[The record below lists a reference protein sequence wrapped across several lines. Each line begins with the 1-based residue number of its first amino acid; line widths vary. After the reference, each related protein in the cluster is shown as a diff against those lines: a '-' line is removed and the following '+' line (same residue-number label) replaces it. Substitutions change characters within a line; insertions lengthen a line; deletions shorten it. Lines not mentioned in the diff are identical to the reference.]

1 MKRILGL
8 DLGVSSIGWALVNEA
23 ENNDEVSSII
33 RLGVRVNP
41 LTTDEL
47 QNFEKGKSITTNAER
62 TLKRG
67 ARRNL
72 QRYKLRRE
80 NLIQCLKEHNIISN
94 ESILCEE
101 GNRST
106 FETYRLRA
114 KAATEEITLEQFA
127 RVLLMINKKRGYKSN
142 RKTKSTEEGS
152 AIDSINIAK
161 ELYEKGVTP
170 GQYVYQRLSIR
181 QYYIPDFYVSDLRAE
196 LDRIYTTQQ
205 EFYPDILTQE
215 LYNDISGKNSKA
227 TYAILNSR
235 GITPA
240 ENKGSDKKITA
251 YSWRNDAVSKQLPIE
266 IVAYTLVELNG
277 AINSS
282 NNYLGAIGDRSK
294 QLYFEHLTVGQM
306 LMKELDKNPNASLK
320 NRVYYRQD
328 YLDEF
333 EHLWERQQTFHKE
346 LTPELK
352 REVRDIIIFYQRNLK
367 SQKGLVAL
375 CQFESKEIT
384 VEIDGVSKR
393 KTVGRRVCPKS
404 SPLFQEFRIWQV
416 LNNLMVEN
424 TETGEKWFLSI
435 EEKEI
440 LFEELNTKSK
450 LKKNEILKLLYRNQR
465 NLDLNYKEVEGNKT
479 NATLLEAINKVL
491 VAMGYSEQKFDKLN
505 SKDTYKTIEQ
515 IFAAHNINCNFLHF
529 NSTATDIEQEPQ
541 YRLWHLLYSY
551 TEDKSRSGN
560 ESLVKKIATLT
571 NMNEECARILAGITF
586 EPDYSSLC
594 SKAIGKIL
602 VHLKEGNKY
611 DVACTYAG
619 YKHSE
624 RSLSSEELADRIY
637 KKELEL
643 LPRNSLRNPVVEKI
657 LNQMINVVNAI
668 TSEYGKPDEIRIE
681 LARELK
687 SSAGE
692 REETTKSINDANKK
706 NEAIKK
712 ILREEPFN
720 IQNPSRNDIIRYKL
734 YAELEATGYRTLYSD
749 TYIPQEELFTHKFN
763 VEHIIPQS
771 RLFDDS
777 YSNKTLEE
785 RDTNIEKGN
794 ETAYDYVLS
803 KYGKEK
809 ANEYRSKIEKLYR
822 DGKISKA
829 KRDKLL
835 MKRCDI
841 PDDFINRDLR
851 DTQYITRKAREI
863 LEQMVP
869 HVVPTSGKITDRL
882 REDWQ
887 LIDTMQ
893 ELNWEKYHRQG
904 LTETITNRLGQKKH
918 RIKDWTKRNDHRHH
932 AMDALVI
939 AFTKS
944 SIIQYLN
951 NLNARSDKSGSIY
964 AIEIKELKRDAHGN
978 LRFVAP
984 FDNFRD
990 AARRHLENILISIK
1004 SKNKVVTK
1012 NHNITKAK
1020 NGKIK
1025 NGKANILQQLTP
1037 RDTLHKETI
1046 YGSIQRYV
1054 TFIEKVGATFNS
1066 ERIAMVADKQQR
1078 NALLDR
1084 LHQFGGDAKKAFTGK
1099 NSLEKRPLYINADTV
1114 VPTRVKLVRLETV
1127 YTIRKNVDA
1136 TLNVDKV
1143 ADKRIQ
1149 QILRQRLEE
1158 YGGDAQK
1165 AFSNL
1170 DENPIWLN
1178 KEKGI
1183 SIKRVTIIENINAI
1197 SLREKHNHH
1206 GKAITDANG
1215 NKQPCDFV
1223 NPGNNHHVA
1232 IYKDADGNY
1241 QENIVSFFEATARAM
1256 NKQPVI
1262 DREYNAYLGW
1272 QFCFSMKQNEY
1283 FVFPNEAT
1291 GFDPEE
1297 TDLTNPDNFHL
1308 ISPNLYRVQKLSSKD
1323 YWFRHHLETKIED
1336 VKELKGIT
1344 WKRITALN
1352 NLKGIVKV
1360 RVNHIGQIVHIGE

>member
-1 MKRILGL
+1 M
-8 DLGVSSIGWALVNEA
+8 SSIGWALVNKA
-23 ENNDEVSSII
+23 ETDGEVSSII

-41 LTTDEL
+41 LTVDEL
-47 QNFEKGKSITTNAER
+47 QNFERGKSITTNAER

-80 NLIQCLKEHNIISN
+80 NLIECLKEHNIITDDT
-94 ESILCEE
+94 ILCEE

-114 KAATEEITLEQFA
+114 KAATEEISLEQFA

-142 RKTKSTEEGS
+142 RRANSTEEGT
-152 AIDSINIAK
+152 AIDAISIAK
-161 ELYEKGVTP
+161 ELYNEGITP
-170 GQYVYQRLSIR
+170 GQYIHRRLSIK
-181 QYYIPDFYVSDLRAE
+181 QYHIPDFYTSDLRAE
-196 LDRIYTTQQ
+196 FDRIYTTQK
-205 EFYPDILTQE
+205 EYYSDILTQE
-215 LYNDISGKNSKA
+215 LYDEISGKNSKA

-266 IVAYTLVELNG
+266 IVAYTLVDING
-277 AINSS
+277 AINNSS
-282 NNYLGAIGDRSK
+282 NYLGAIGDRSK

-306 LMKELDKNPNASLK
+306 LMKELDENPNTSLK

-333 EHLWERQQTFHKE
+333 ERIWETQQKYHKE

-352 REVRDIIIFYQRNLK
+352 HEIRDIIIFYQRCLK
-367 SQKGLVAL
+367 SQKSLVAL
-375 CQFESKEIT
+375 CEFESREIT
-384 VEIDGVSKR
+384 IEADGVSKKKR
-393 KTVGRRVCPKS
+393 VGRRVCPKS
-404 SPLFQEFRIWQV
+404 SPLFQVFRIWQV
-416 LNNLMVEN
+416 LNNLVVEN
-424 TETGEKWFLSI
+424 IETGERHFLSI
-435 EEKEI
+435 EEKDI
-440 LFEELNTKSK
+440 LFEELNVKSR
-450 LKKNEILKLLYRNQR
+450 LKKSDILKILYKKHR
-465 NLDLNYKEVEGNKT
+465 NLDLNYEQVDGNKT
-479 NATLLEAINKVL
+479 NATLLNAVKKIL
-491 VAMGYSEQKFDKLN
+491 VAMGYSELNFDKLQSN
-505 SKDTYKTIEQ
+505 EIYNTIER
-515 IFAAHNINCNFLHF
+515 IFAAHNIDGSFLHF
-529 NSTATDIEQEPQ
+529 NSSSTDIEQEPQ

-560 ESLVKKIATLT
+560 EGLIKKISSLT
-571 NMNEECARILAGITF
+571 NMDEECARILAATTF

-594 SKAIGKIL
+594 SKAISRIL

-611 DVACTYAG
+611 DIACTYAG
-619 YKHSE
+619 YNHSH
-624 RSLSSEELADRIY
+624 SQTSEELSDRIY
-637 KKELEL
+637 KETLEL

-657 LNQMINVVNAI
+657 LNQMINIVNTII
-668 TSEYGKPDEIRIE
+668 TEYGKPDEIRIE

-687 SSAGE
+687 SSAEE
-692 REETTKSINDANKK
+692 REEATKSINETTRRH
-706 NEAIKK
+706 EAIRK
-712 ILREEPFN
+712 ILQEEFG

-734 YAELEATGYRTLYSD
+734 YTELEATGYKTLYSD
-749 TYIPQEELFTHKFN
+749 TYIPREELFTHKFN
-763 VEHIIPQS
+763 IEHIIPQS

-777 YSNKTLEE
+777 FSNKTLEAM
-785 RDTNIEKGN
+785 DINIDKGN
-794 ETAYDYVLS
+794 ETAYDYVVT

-809 ANEYRSKIEKLYR
+809 ADEYKSKIEKLYR
-822 DGKISKA
+822 DGIIGKA

-835 MKRCDI
+835 MKGSDI
-841 PDDFINRDLR
+841 PDGFINRDLR
-851 DTQYITRKAREI
+851 DTQYIARKAREI
-863 LEQMVP
+863 LEELVP
-869 HVVPTSGKITDRL
+869 HVVSTGGKITDRL

-893 ELNWEKYHRQG
+893 ELNWEKYNRHG
-904 LTETITNRLGQKKH
+904 LTYTITNREGQKIKK
-918 RIKDWTKRNDHRHH
+918 IKDWTKRNDHRHH

-939 AFTKS
+939 AFTKR

-964 AIEIKELKRDAHGN
+964 AIERKELERDAHGK
-978 LRFVAP
+978 LRFIVP
-984 FDNFRD
+984 FENFRD
-990 AARRHLENILISIK
+990 AARYHLENILVSIK
-1004 SKNKVVTK
+1004 SKSKVVTK
-1012 NHNITKAK
+1012 NTNKTKAK
-1020 NGKIK
+1020 NGKVNK
-1025 NGKANILQQLTP
+1025 RQQMTP

-1054 TFIEKVGATFNS
+1054 AFEEKVGAAFNA
-1066 ERIAMVADKQQR
+1066 ERIAMVADKRQR
-1078 NALLDR
+1078 NALFGR
-1084 LHQFGGDAKKAFTGK
+1084 LQQFGGDAKKAFTGS
-1099 NSLEKRPLYINADTV
+1099 NSLDKRPLYIDAHTV
-1114 VPTRVKLVRLETV
+1114 VPSRVKLVRLETV
-1127 YTIRKNVDA
+1127 YTIRKIVDA

-1143 ADKRIQ
+1143 ADKRVRE
-1149 QILRQRLEE
+1149 ILLQRLSE

-1197 SLREKHNHH
+1197 SLREKRDHH
-1206 GKAITDANG
+1206 GKTITDENG
-1215 NKQPCDFV
+1215 YKQPCDFV

-1241 QENIVSFFEATARAM
+1241 QEKIVSFFVATARAI
-1256 NKQPVI
+1256 NQQPII
-1262 DREYNAYLGW
+1262 DRDYNAYLGW

-1308 ISPNLYRVQKLSSKD
+1308 ISPNLFRVQKLSSKD

-1336 VKELKGIT
+1336 VKELKDIT
-1344 WKRITALN
+1344 WKRITALQ

-1360 RVNHIGQIVHIGE
+1360 RVNHIGQIEHTGE

>member
-1 MKRILGL
+1 MKKILGL

-41 LTTDEL
+41 LTVDEL

-80 NLIQCLKEHNIISN
+80 NLIECLREHNIISN
-94 ESILCEE
+94 TSILCEE
-101 GNRST
+101 GNRTT

-142 RKTKSTEEGS
+142 RKAKSTDEGS
-152 AIDSINIAK
+152 AVDSISIAK
-161 ELYEKGVTP
+161 ELYDKGITP
-170 GQYVYQRLSIR
+170 GQYIHWRLSTK
-181 QYYIPDFYVSDLRAE
+181 QYYIPDFYISDLRAE
-196 LDRIYTTQQ
+196 FDRIYTTQQ
-205 EFYPDILTQE
+205 QYYPEILTQE
-215 LYNDISGKNSKA
+215 LYDEISGKNSK
-227 TYAILNSR
+227 TTHAIINSH
-235 GITPA
+235 GVTPA
-240 ENKGSDKKITA
+240 ENKGSDKKITS
-251 YSWRNDAVSKQLPIE
+251 YSWRNDAVGKQLPIDK
-266 IVAYTLVELNG
+266 VAYTLVELNG
-277 AINSS
+277 AINNS

-306 LMKELDKNPNASLK
+306 LMKELDENPNASLK

-333 EHLWERQQTFHKE
+333 EHLWETQQKFHKE

-352 REVRDIIIFYQRNLK
+352 REIRDIIIFYQRNLK
-367 SQKGLVAL
+367 SQKSLVAL

-424 TETGEKWFLSI
+424 TETSEKWFLSI

-465 NLDLNYKEVEGNKT
+465 NLDLNHKEVEGNKT
-479 NATLLEAINKVL
+479 NATLLEAISKVL
-491 VAMGYSEQKFDKLN
+491 VAMGYSEQKFDKLS
-505 SKDTYKTIEQ
+505 SKDIYKTIEQ
-515 IFAAHNINCNFLHF
+515 IFTAHNINCNFLHF
-529 NSTATDIEQEPQ
+529 NSAASSIEQEAQ

-560 ESLVKKIATLT
+560 ESLVKKISTLT
-571 NMNEECARILAGITF
+571 NMDEECARILAGITF

-594 SKAIGKIL
+594 SKAISKIL

-619 YKHSE
+619 YNHSQ
-624 RSLSSEELADRIY
+624 RSLSSEQLAEKIY
-637 KKELEL
+637 KGTLEL
-643 LPRNSLRNPVVEKI
+643 IPRNSLRNPVVEKI

-687 SSAGE
+687 NSTKE
-692 REETTKSINDANKK
+692 REEATKSINDANKK

-712 ILREEPFN
+712 ILREKFG

-734 YAELEATGYRTLYSD
+734 YAELEATGYKTLYSD
-749 TYIPQEELFTHKFN
+749 IYIPQEELFTHKFN

-777 YSNKTLEE
+777 FSNKTLEE
-785 RDTNIEKGN
+785 RDINIEKGN

-809 ANEYRSKIEKLYR
+809 ADEYRSKIEKLYR
-822 DGKISKA
+822 DGTIGKA
-829 KRDKLL
+829 KRDKLI
-835 MKRCDI
+835 MRGCDI

-851 DTQYITRKAREI
+851 DTQYIARKAREI

-869 HVVPTSGKITDRL
+869 HVVPTSGKVTDRL

-904 LTETITNRLGQKKH
+904 LTETRTNREGQKIH

-944 SIIQYLN
+944 STIQYLN
-951 NLNARSDKSGSIY
+951 NLNARSDKGGSIY
-964 AIEIKELKRDAHGN
+964 AIEKKELKRDAHGK
-978 LRFVAP
+978 LRFIAP
-984 FDNFRD
+984 FENFRD
-990 AARRHLENILISIK
+990 AARHHLENILVSIK

-1012 NHNITKAK
+1012 NTNKTKAK
-1020 NGKIK
+1020 SGKVNK
-1025 NGKANILQQLTP
+1025 RQQLTP

-1054 TFIEKVGATFNS
+1054 TFEEKVGGTFNA

-1078 NALLDR
+1078 NALLYR
-1084 LHQFGGDAKKAFTGK
+1084 LQQFGGDAKKAFTGK
-1099 NSLEKRPLYINADTV
+1099 NSLEKRPLYINTETT
-1114 VPTRVKLVRLETV
+1114 VPTKVKLVRLETV
-1127 YTIRKNVDA
+1127 YTIRKSVDS

-1143 ADKRIQ
+1143 ADKKVR
-1149 QILRQRLEE
+1149 QILRQRLSE

-1197 SLREKHNHH
+1197 SLREKRDHH
-1206 GKAITDANG
+1206 GETITDEKG

-1232 IYKDADGNY
+1232 IYKDTDGNY
-1241 QENIVSFFEATARAM
+1241 KEKIVSFFEATARAI
-1256 NKQPVI
+1256 NQQPII
-1262 DREYNAYLGW
+1262 DREYNAHSGW

-1297 TDLTNPDNFHL
+1297 TDLTNPDNFHI

-1336 VKELKGIT
+1336 VKELKDIT
-1344 WKRITALN
+1344 WKRIRVVE

-1360 RVNHIGQIVHIGE
+1360 RVNHIGQIEHTGE